1 MKQLLQYFLVILL
14 WIAAIVLWATG
25 VTPWLFVAQLA
36 LHFAELLIIGYRT
49 GRGFGVSVMRSIVM
63 CLLFGYI
70 WWLPIR
76 KSMKADDLSD
86 SDFIED
92 GAEPWRERANV

>member
-1 MKQLLQYFLVILL
+1 MCCTKAKSALLDGASLPYWLKRSSVINN
-14 WIAAIVLWATG
+14 G
-25 VTPWLFVAQLA
+25 LA